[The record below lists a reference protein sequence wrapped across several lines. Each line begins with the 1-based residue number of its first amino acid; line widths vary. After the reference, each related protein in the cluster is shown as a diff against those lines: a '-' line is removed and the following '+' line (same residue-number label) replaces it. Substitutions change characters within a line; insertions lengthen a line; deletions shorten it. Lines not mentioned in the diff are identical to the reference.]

1 MTAVVDPGA
10 TTGSVRD
17 PSVWRT
23 VIAGATTPGRLWR
36 LGVALVLAC
45 LLTATVSTL
54 SGSTRT
60 DATGDGGVRLA
71 SLDYDTAELYEA
83 LEGANASAATG
94 IGADRTTSPTALAS
108 YGSYV
113 TSAYLRLDHA
123 RGQLEPD
130 GSGAAAA
137 ESIAYELPRYT
148 AAVDAAQALRD
159 LNAPQAQIDL
169 SSAGQLMSSTIL
181 PTADLLQREQRD
193 ALAAD
198 YQQASGIP
206 IAVALLGLVTL
217 VGLVTVSVREARRT
231 RRILN
236 IGLVVAVLATVLA
249 LAWWTTATVIASGHL
264 ADVREHNLTASE
276 LAQVRIIMLQARGTE
291 TAALEGGAQT
301 ASASSTDSQLAGD
314 FDQVLRPGGL
324 LDTARPGPGSA
335 SPEPIPDLD
344 TIRTAVTA
352 WRTAQRVHGA
362 GSDGS
367 RVAFTQLT
375 TTLGNAIDSE
385 RGQRTDALAAAS
397 TAFTGL
403 AIGPAA
409 LLVLAALATALGIRV
424 RLLEYQGPKEARSAS
439 DGK

>member
-1 MTAVVDPGA
+1 M
-10 TTGSVRD
+10 TTG
-17 PSVWRT
+17 WRR

-148 AAVDAAQALRD
+148 ASVDAAQALRD
-159 LNAPQAQIDL
+159 LNAPQAQVDL
-169 SSAGQLMSSTIL
+169 STAGQLMTSTIL

-206 IAVALLGLVTL
+206 IAVALLGLLTL
-217 VGLVTVSVREARRT
+217 AGLVTVSVRDARRT
-231 RRILN
+231 KRILS
-236 IGLVVAVLATVLA
+236 IGLVVAVLATVVA
-249 LAWWTTATVIASGHL
+249 LGWWTTATVIASGHL
-264 ADVREHNLTASE
+264 ADVREHNMTASE
-276 LAQVRIIMLQARGTE
+276 LAQVRIVMLQARGTE
-291 TAALEGGAQT
+291 TAALAGSAPT
-301 ASASSTDSQLAGD
+301 ASVAAPSAASQLAGD

-324 LDTARPGPGSA
+324 LDTARAGSGTA
-335 SPEPIPDLD
+335 SPPPTPDLD

-352 WRTAQRVHGA
+352 WQTALRAQGA

-367 RVAFTQLT
+367 RVTFTQLT
-375 TTLGNAIDSE
+375 STLGSAIDSE

-424 RLLEYQGPKEARSAS
+424 RLLEYQGPKETRSAGGVGPATARRS
-439 DGK
+439 PDRRA